1 MVNPK
6 IIEAIALAFER
17 HKGAKRKGKETSFV
31 VHPLEVMNI
40 LLEEKG
46 YDARINDDIIIAGVC
61 HDLVEDTSTTIGE
74 ISKLFGKEVARIVE
88 AESEPEELKKNPD
101 KKATWK
107 KRKEYTMR
115 QLNKADFKV
124 KIVACAD
131 KLHNFRDLRE
141 DYEYEGEKC
150 WDNFNAPKEEIKWY
164 YQSIVRAL
172 KKGGRGESIANTRL
186 FKLLEKEVNEFFS

>member
-6 IIEAIALAFER
+6 LIKAIALAFER

-46 YDARINDDIIIAGVC
+46 YDKRIDDDIIIAGVC

-88 AESEPEELKKNPD
+88 AESEPKELKKNPD

-124 KIVACAD
+124 KVVACAD
-131 KLHNFRDLRE
+131 KLHNVRDLRE

-150 WDNFNAPKEEIKWY
+150 WNKFNAPKEEIKWY
-164 YQSIVRAL
+164 YKSIVEAL
-172 KKGGRGESIANTRL
+172 KKGKSIENTRL

>member
-17 HKGAKRKGKETSFV
+17 HKGAKRKGKDTPYV

-46 YDARINDDIIIAGVC
+46 YDDRIDDDVIIAGVC
-61 HDLVEDTSTTIGE
+61 HDLVEDTSTTVRE
-74 ISKLFGKEVARIVE
+74 ISKLFGKEAARIVE

-107 KRKEYTMR
+107 KRKESTIGR
-115 QLNKADFKV
+115 LSKADFKV

-131 KLHNFRDLRE
+131 KLHNVRDLRE
-141 DYEYEGEKC
+141 DYEYDGEKC
-150 WDNFNAPKEEIKWY
+150 WDKFNASKEDIKWY
-164 YQSIVRAL
+164 YKAIVDVLR
-172 KKGGRGESIANTRL
+172 KGESIENTRL
-186 FKLLEKEVNEFFS
+186 FKLLEKEVKEFFS

>member
-6 IIEAIALAFER
+6 LIKAIALAFER

-46 YDARINDDIIIAGVC
+46 YDKRIDDDIIIAGVC

-101 KKATWK
+101 KKTTWK
-107 KRKEYTMR
+107 KRKEHTIKR
-115 QLNKADFKV
+115 LNKADFKV

-141 DYEYEGEKC
+141 DYEYESEKC
-150 WDNFNAPKEEIKWY
+150 WDKFNAPKEEIEWY
-164 YQSIVRAL
+164 YRSIVKVL
-172 KKGGRGESIANTRL
+172 KTGGNGESIQHTRL
-186 FKLLEKEVNEFFS
+186 FKLLDKEVNEFFS